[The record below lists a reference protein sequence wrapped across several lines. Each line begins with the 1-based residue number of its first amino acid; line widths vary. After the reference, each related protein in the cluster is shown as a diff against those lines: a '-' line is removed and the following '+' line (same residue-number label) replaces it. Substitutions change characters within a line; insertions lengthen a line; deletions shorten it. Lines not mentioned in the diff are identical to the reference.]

1 MSKFRD
7 IIEYFPPITPR
18 GSDSVIVRFL
28 DAFSTEAEDFGD
40 DLDEI
45 RESHYVDVASGD
57 ALDRIGAQYGPLGRR
72 AGRDDSAY
80 RTYLK
85 SLVQVFQY
93 RGTVPGIIAATSA
106 GLGIRER
113 YVDVYEHFNDPES
126 EIATPKERREYTI
139 TLSEWTPHRVST
151 IEQLANLS
159 DASTSD
165 LRKIRYDAAT
175 EETGVADS
183 ISVVASEII
192 EEIVA
197 ADDLTAIDTNKLQLV
212 EVFATSE
219 SIVATEGDPND
230 STWQQDDW
238 GFAQWSQFVEI
249 INDFPEV
256 IGIKEETVLNTYNP
270 KINEQNSFSDEKNVS
285 VSTNNIHWEEDLWG
299 GMQWTAQNVSQN
311 DVDWDEESW
320 GEMDWTKENI

>member
-18 GSDSVIVRFL
+18 ESDSVIVRFL

-93 RGTVPGIIAATSA
+93 RGTVPGIIATTSA

-139 TLSEWTPHRVST
+139 TLREWTPHRVST

-159 DASTSD
+159 DASLSD
-165 LRKIRYDAAT
+165 LRKIRYEVET
-175 EETGVADS
+175 EETGVADA
-183 ISVVASEII
+183 ISVVTSEVLQ
-192 EEIVA
+192 EALV
-197 ADDLTAIDTNKLQLV
+197 ADDVTAIDANKLQLLDSLG
-212 EVFATSE
+212 ASE
-219 SIVATEGDPND
+219 TIVATEGDPNE
-230 STWQQDDW
+230 SVWKQDDW
-238 GFAQWSQFVEI
+238 GFAQWSQFVELVET
-249 INDFPEV
+249 FVEEQ
-256 IGIKEETVLNTYNP
+256 GIDDTTILDANSLTAVEASGITDTTVA
-270 KINEQNSFSDEKNVS
+270 SVS
-285 VSTNNIHWEEDLWG
+285 VNDITWEEDSWNS
-299 GMQWTAQNVSQN
+299 MQWTAQN
-311 DVDWDEESW
+311 
-320 GEMDWTKENI
+320 

>member
-18 GSDSVIVRFL
+18 ESDSVIVRFL

-165 LRKIRYDAAT
+165 LRKIRYDT
-175 EETGVADS
+175 GVEEVGVADS

-212 EVFATSE
+212 EVLAASE
-219 SIVATEGDPND
+219 SVVTTEGDPND

-238 GFAQWSQFVEI
+238 GFAQWSQFVELVET
-249 INDFPEV
+249 FVEQQ
-256 IGIKEETVLNTYNP
+256 GIDDTTTLDTNNPTTTETNGVADTTVA
-270 KINEQNSFSDEKNVS
+270 NVS
-285 VSTNNIHWEEDLWG
+285 VNDITWEKDSWNT
-299 GMQWTAQNVSQN
+299 MQWTAQN
-311 DVDWDEESW
+311 
-320 GEMDWTKENI
+320 